1 MRKTLREL
9 EAQLQVLEV
18 NSLND
23 LVNLTL
29 DDGRHIQLKFT
40 DPLIPLDAA
49 VHNEEP
55 YFKKYVMQAVDTG
68 ADGENMIILAQA
80 IWKSHARIEAEK
92 AENQGIEC

>member
-1 MRKTLREL
+1 MRKTLKEL

-29 DDGRHIQLKFT
+29 TDGRHAQLKLP
-40 DPLIPLDAA
+40 DPLIPLIAA

-55 YFKKYVMQAVDTG
+55 YYKKYVMQAVDTG

>member
-1 MRKTLREL
+1 MRKTLKEL

-18 NSLND
+18 NLQKDS
-23 LVNLTL
+23 VNLTL

-40 DPLIPLDAA
+40 DPLAPLAA
-49 VHNEEP
+49 ASHNEEP
-55 YFKKYVMQAVDTG
+55 YYKKYIMHAVDTR

-92 AENQGIEC
+92 AEKQGIEC